1 MPRNKRRLLE
11 TFTFTSLTAAAL
23 ASTAIGCG
31 GNLTNGKTQT
41 GSQAMAR
48 APEGF
53 VIAEAAQE
61 RVTFLSR
68 GSLTPRSVQLDGM
81 PARVALAQGR
91 AFVSVVTH
99 RKLLVLA
106 AEGDAQLEQV
116 GEIDVGAEPFGVVT
130 SPEQTRVYVAL
141 MQTGEILE
149 IDAGSLAIIRR
160 IPSRLFQPRW
170 LAMHPSGK
178 TLYATSALDGSIAIV
193 DLESGGVTLRA
204 TPTLT
209 SNSFDGLGITNTPPA
224 LRFTGDP
231 SVTPDGSHLIVP
243 SFAVDHST
251 PVHEADD
258 PSGGGTEPVFPGGDT
273 GGYASQGGSRFVP
286 SLEVVPLLPGG
297 QPTEPTPIADVVIA
311 LGSATNTPKVGYPS
325 AAVPTADGK
334 NVVVT
339 MEGAAGGVLVAL
351 DADQQFGFADAAPAP
366 GFRGGIAGTAFRRQV
381 GFDAAPGSRAIVIED
396 DASAFVYGFLARAV
410 ERLPLNEL
418 ADEIDVKDGLLF
430 SPSTEFKGPVAATDL
445 VVLGTDRR
453 DTDVVVGERL
463 FYAADDSRMSQPGV
477 GLSCATCHFDGRND
491 GLTWTFTRGERQTPS
506 LAGKVS
512 LQEPVR
518 WDGARVTVADD
529 AMRTS
534 QGLMGGAGMTQLDA
548 ERIAKFVD
556 STPEVDVA
564 RRASTEPAVERGR
577 AIFNSAEVGCITC
590 HNGPR
595 HTDRKKYVLYG
606 LEAQTRALVGIS
618 ASAPYL
624 HDGRAKTLRDVLLL
638 ARDGSMGDTSSLDDR
653 QLDDLVAYL
662 ESL

>member
-1 MPRNKRRLLE
+1 LIE
-11 TFTFTSLTAAAL
+11 TFAFTSLAAA
-23 ASTAIGCG
+23 SIGCS

-48 APEGF
+48 APQGF
-53 VIAEAAQE
+53 VIAETAQE

-68 GSLTPRSVQLDGM
+68 TSLAPRSIEVDGQ

-99 RKLLVLA
+99 RKLLVLS
-106 AEGDAQLEQV
+106 AEGDTELARV
-116 GEIDVGAEPFGVVT
+116 GEVDVGAEPFGVVA
-130 SPEQTRVYVAL
+130 SPDETRVYVAL

-149 IDAGSLAIIRR
+149 VDPLSLAIVRR
-160 IPSRLFQPRW
+160 IPSRLSQPRW
-170 LAMHPSGK
+170 LAIHPSGK
-178 TLYATSALDGSIAIV
+178 TLYATSALDRSIAVV
-193 DLESGGVTLRA
+193 DLASGGVQLRG
-204 TPTLT
+204 TPTLV
-209 SNSFDGLGITNTPPA
+209 SSSFDFNGVPAEPPA

-231 SVTPDGSHLIVP
+231 SVTPDGERLIVP
-243 SFAVDHST
+243 SFAVDHNT

-258 PSGGGTEPVFPGGDT
+258 PAPDGEDPGFPRGEP

-286 SLEVVPLLPGG
+286 SLEVVPLTPDG
-297 QPTEPTPIADVVIA
+297 QPTQPTPFADVVIA
-311 LGSATNTPKVGYPS
+311 LSAFTSTPKLGYPS

-334 NVVVT
+334 SVVVT
-339 MEGAAGGVLVAL
+339 MEGATGGVLVAL
-351 DADQQFGFADAAPAP
+351 DADESSGFAEAAPAP
-366 GFRGGIAGTAFRRQV
+366 GFPGGISGTAFRRQI
-381 GFDAAPGSRAIVIED
+381 GFDASAGPRAVVIED
-396 DASAFVYGFLARAV
+396 DATAFVYSFVARGV
-410 ERLPLNEL
+410 GRLPL
-418 ADEIDVKDGLLF
+418 DGLAASIEDRSDLLF
-430 SPSTEFKGPVAATDL
+430 GPSPDLESPAATLDE
-445 VVLGTDRR
+445 VILGGDRR
-453 DTDVVVGERL
+453 DTDVVVGEQL

-491 GLTWTFTRGERQTPS
+491 GLTWTFTRGPRQTPS

-518 WDGARVTVADD
+518 WDGARATVADD

-556 STPEVDVA
+556 TTPEVDVA
-564 RRASTEPAVERGR
+564 RRASDDPAVERGR

-595 HTDRKKYVLYG
+595 HTDRKKYALYG

-638 ARDGSMGDTSSLDDR
+638 ARDGSMGDTSSLTDA

>member
-1 MPRNKRRLLE
+1 MLRNERRLLE
-11 TFTFTSLTAAAL
+11 TFTSLAAVAI
-23 ASTAIGCG
+23 ASTGIGCG
-31 GNLTNGKTQT
+31 GDLTNGKTQT

-48 APEGF
+48 APQGF
-53 VIAEAAQE
+53 VIAETAQE

-68 GSLTPRSVQLDGM
+68 GSTAPRSIQLDGM

-99 RKLLVLA
+99 RKLVVLA
-106 AEGDAQLEQV
+106 AEGEAQLEQV
-116 GEIDVGAEPFGVVT
+116 GEVDVGAEPFGVIA

-149 IDAGSLAIIRR
+149 IDAGSLAITRR

-178 TLYATSALDGSIAIV
+178 TLYATSALDAAIAIV
-193 DLESGGVTLRA
+193 DLESGGVTRRA
-204 TPTLT
+204 APTLT
-209 SNSFDGLGITNTPPA
+209 ANGFDGLGITNTPPA

-231 SVTPDGSHLIVP
+231 SITPDGTRLIVP
-243 SFAVDHST
+243 AFAVDHST

-258 PSGGGTEPVFPGGDT
+258 PNGGGSNPVFPGGDT

-286 SLEVVPLLPGG
+286 SLEVVPLLPDG
-297 QPTEPTPIADVVIA
+297 QPTEPTPIADVVVA
-311 LGSATNTPKVGYPS
+311 LGSSTDTPKVGYPS
-325 AAVPTADGK
+325 SAVPTADGK

-351 DADQQFGFADAAPAP
+351 DADEQFGFAEAAPVP
-366 GFRGGIAGTAFRRQV
+366 GFRGGITGTTFRRQV
-381 GFDAAPGSRAIVIED
+381 GFDAAAGSRAIVIED
-396 DASAFVYGFLARAV
+396 DANAFVYGFLARAV
-410 ERLPLNEL
+410 ERLPLTAL
-418 ADEIDVKDGLLF
+418 AEMIEVKEGLLF
-430 SPSTEFKGPVAATDL
+430 SPSPDVTGPVSAIDL

-453 DTDVVVGERL
+453 DSDVVLGERL
-463 FYAADDSRMSQPGV
+463 FYAADDPRMSQPGV

-534 QGLMGGAGMTQLDA
+534 QGLMGGAGMTQVDA

-577 AIFNSAEVGCITC
+577 AIFNSAEVGCVAC

-595 HTDRKKYVLYG
+595 HTDRRRYTLYG
-606 LEAQTRALVGIS
+606 LEAQTRSLVGIS

-624 HDGRAKTLRDVLLL
+624 HDGRAKTLRDVLRL
-638 ARDGSMGDTSSLDDR
+638 ARDGSMGDTSSLNDQ